1 LENNG
6 AIKPDEKKTLR
17 ILMAASECV
26 PFIKT
31 GGLAD
36 VVGTLSPQLA
46 KMGLDVRVILP
57 FHRMIKETWGEKT
70 RHLFSFSVELGWR
83 SQYVGVEMLELNGV
97 TYYFIDNEYYFGYEI
112 YKGSSREGEQY
123 AFFCRAVL
131 EALGY
136 MDFMPDIL
144 HVHDWHTAVIPMLIK
159 TQYAGKPQ
167 GSIKTVLTIHSLYYQ
182 GKFDFAFISDLLG
195 IESRYN
201 HPEYMENYGT
211 ANIMKAGIVFAD
223 RLTTVSP
230 TYAKE
235 VMTSYYGEGLD
246 GIIKTRS
253 GDLKGIVNGIDT
265 QEFDPQT
272 DTYIAQSYSAAD
284 SGGKQTCKEA
294 LMAWLGL
301 AIDPKA
307 PLLAM
312 VTRLTAQKGLDL
324 VMHIFYEMMQE
335 DMGFVVLGTG
345 DRAYEDFFRNMQNA
359 FVQKTVAV
367 IKYDNA
373 IAHQIY
379 AGADF
384 LLMPSKFEPCGI
396 SQMIAM
402 RYGTLPIVRATGGLK
417 DTVAPFN
424 RNTGEGN
431 GFSFEHFNAHDMLS
445 TIKYAFGVYHDEPGM
460 AALRQNAMITEV
472 GFEKSARAY
481 TGIYE
486 KLKKA

>member
-1 LENNG
+1 
-6 AIKPDEKKTLR
+6 
-17 ILMAASECV
+17 MAS
-26 PFIKT
+26 
-31 GGLAD
+31 
-36 VVGTLSPQLA
+36 
-46 KMGLDVRVILP
+46 
-57 FHRMIKETWGEKT
+57 
-70 RHLFSFSVELGWR
+70 
-83 SQYVGVEMLELNGV
+83 
-97 TYYFIDNEYYFGYEI
+97 
-112 YKGSSREGEQY
+112 
-123 AFFCRAVL
+123 
-131 EALGY
+131 
-136 MDFMPDIL
+136 
-144 HVHDWHTAVIPMLIK
+144 
-159 TQYAGKPQ
+159 
-167 GSIKTVLTIHSLYYQ
+167 
-182 GKFDFAFISDLLG
+182 
-195 IESRYN
+195 
-201 HPEYMENYGT
+201 
-211 ANIMKAGIVFAD
+211 
-223 RLTTVSP
+223 
-230 TYAKE
+230 
-235 VMTSYYGEGLD
+235 
-246 GIIKTRS
+246 
-253 GDLKGIVNGIDT
+253 
-265 QEFDPQT
+265 
-272 DTYIAQSYSAAD
+272 
-284 SGGKQTCKEA
+284 
-294 LMAWLGL
+294 LGL